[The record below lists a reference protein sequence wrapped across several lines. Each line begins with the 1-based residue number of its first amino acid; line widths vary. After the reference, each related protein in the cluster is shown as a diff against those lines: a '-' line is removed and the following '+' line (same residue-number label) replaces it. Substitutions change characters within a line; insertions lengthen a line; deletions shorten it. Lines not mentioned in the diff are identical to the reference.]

1 MTDSITIY
9 YDYTCPYSYRAL
21 LWLRQLERAGRK
33 VDLRWKTFSLKE
45 VNASEGEPSVFE
57 RGRQES
63 IGVLALQLAKAAQE
77 AGADAFERYHEAVY
91 DAMQGEGRR
100 VAVKDLIE
108 MAGDAGLDV
117 TRLEMDREQGRWLQE
132 VARDHQEGS
141 ERWGV
146 FGTPTVVFDDESAAY
161 LKFTEPPASPSDA
174 AEVYDALRCLARHHP
189 ELVEIKQPRGA
200 S

>member
-21 LWLRQLERAGRK
+21 LWLRQLERAGREI
-33 VDLRWKTFSLKE
+33 DLRWKTFSLKE
-45 VNASEGEPSVFE
+45 VNVSEGEPSAFK

-63 IGVLALQLAKAAQE
+63 ISVLALQLAKAAQE
-77 AGADAFERYHEAVY
+77 AGADIFERYHTALY
-91 DAMQGEGRR
+91 DAMQGEGKR
-100 VAVKDLIE
+100 VTATDLME
-108 MAGDAGLDV
+108 MAGDAGLDI

-132 VARDHQEGS
+132 VARDHREGS

-146 FGTPTVVFDDESAAY
+146 FGTPTLVLDEESAIY
-161 LKFTEPPASPSDA
+161 LKFIEPPASPSDA
-174 AEVYDALRCLARHHP
+174 AEVYDAILCLARCHP
-189 ELVEIKQPRGA
+189 ELVEIKHPLGT